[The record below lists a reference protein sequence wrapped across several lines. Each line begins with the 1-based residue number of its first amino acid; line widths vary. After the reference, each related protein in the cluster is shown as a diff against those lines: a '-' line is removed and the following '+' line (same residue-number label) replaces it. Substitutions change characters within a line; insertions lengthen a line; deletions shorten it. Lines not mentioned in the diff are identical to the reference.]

1 MLEADGHSTVISP
14 AFVNVPSDSQM
25 VPLPEAARGA
35 GMIITFGGDGTM
47 LHVARQ
53 VFTLGVPML
62 GVNVGTKG
70 FMADIEPEDL
80 ALVKRAAAGEY
91 QASERM
97 LLDVMLVRAAGD
109 TFCDHALNDAV
120 VKSDVNC
127 VDLTVS
133 SDGKR
138 IASFSGDGVIVSTP
152 TGSTAYSMSAGGPIV
167 EPGGGEYSHHAN
179 LRPLYEREELCARA
193 GARRDCHADTP
204 RQPQGFSLRGRQPG
218 CGARQRRRGLRK
230 AQREQDSF
238 GRRGRQKLLRHGPRQ
253 TCYTIK
259 QEAAMKSIRHKAIL
273 DIISSTE
280 IETQHQLRQAL
291 LERGIKTTQA
301 TLSRDIKD
309 LRLIKQP
316 RNGRVYYAAA
326 GDNTTPELGDR
337 LSTIFREGVV
347 NCNTAMNIIVIKTLP
362 GLAQAASS
370 AIDSMRGQLCRGHC
384 RRRRHGVCGHARRK
398 ERRVALLRAE
408 KAVLSRSR
416 RGPALNEIVR

>member
-1 MLEADGHSTVISP
+1 MKIVLSPNPYRDRGLTLTKAAKAMLEADGHSTVISP

-138 IASFSGDGVIVSTP
+138 IASFSGDGVICATP
-152 TGSTAYSMSAGGPIV
+152 TGSTAYSMSAGGPII
-167 EPGGGEYSHHAN
+167 EPEAQNIVVTPICAHSMSARSFV
-179 LRPLYEREELCARA
+179 LSPERRI
-193 GARRDCHADTP
+193 
-204 RQPQGFSLRGRQPG
+204 S
-218 CGARQRRRGLRK
+218 
-230 AQREQDSF
+230 
-238 GRRGRQKLLRHGPRQ
+238 
-253 TCYTIK
+253 
-259 QEAAMKSIRHKAIL
+259 
-273 DIISSTE
+273 ISSR
-280 IETQHQLRQAL
+280 HRDN
-291 LERGIKTTQA
+291 RRVF
-301 TLSRDIKD
+301 LSVD
-309 LRLIKQP
+309 
-316 RNGRVYYAAA
+316 GSAAF
-326 GDNTTPELGDR
+326 EL
-337 LSTIFREGVV
+337 
-347 NCNTAMNIIVIKTLP
+347 LP
-362 GLAQAASS
+362 GDEVRVRRSSNTLMLAEMGRESFYNAALGKL
-370 AIDSMRGQLCRGHC
+370 A
-384 RRRRHGVCGHARRK
+384 A
-398 ERRVALLRAE
+398 
-408 KAVLSRSR
+408 
-416 RGPALNEIVR
+416 P

>member
-1 MLEADGHSTVISP
+1 MKIVLSPNPYRDRGLTLTKAAKAMLEADGHSTVISP

-127 VDLTVS
+127 VDLIVS

-167 EPGGGEYSHHAN
+167 EP
-179 LRPLYEREELCARA
+179 
-193 GARRDCHADTP
+193 
-204 RQPQGFSLRGRQPG
+204 
-218 CGARQRRRGLRK
+218 
-230 AQREQDSF
+230 
-238 GRRGRQKLLRHGPRQ
+238 
-253 TCYTIK
+253 
-259 QEAAMKSIRHKAIL
+259 EA
-273 DIISSTE
+273 E
-280 IETQHQLRQAL
+280 
-291 LERGIKTTQA
+291 
-301 TLSRDIKD
+301 
-309 LRLIKQP
+309 
-316 RNGRVYYAAA
+316 N
-326 GDNTTPELGDR
+326 
-337 LSTIFREGVV
+337 
-347 NCNTAMNIIVIKTLP
+347 IVITP
-362 GLAQAASS
+362 ICAHSMSARSFVLAPERAVTVTP
-370 AIDSMRGQLCRGHC
+370 IHRDN
-384 RRRRHGVCGHARRK
+384 
-398 ERRVALLRAE
+398 RRVFLSVDGSPAVELDSGDEVCVRRSENKIVLADVAGRSFYDTALGKLAT
-408 KAVLSRSR
+408 
-416 RGPALNEIVR
+416 P